1 MGTLLLHRNS
11 PNVSRTLRVHRH
23 MNELMTRHLWL
34 LTIAPIGF
42 LAAVSASAQDAVPIL
57 ERAADRYASLSGFCA
72 DFEQR
77 IDVTLLQEVKESRGE
92 LCQMR
97 PDHFEMRFSDPE
109 GDRIVA
115 DGVDLWVY
123 FPSTDEGQVFRTPLA
138 GTESRFDLHREFLLD
153 PGMRY
158 LAASEG
164 RETIDGKETHVLL
177 LTPRV
182 RSPYVRV
189 RIWIGVD
196 DNLIR
201 RLEILEDSESIRT
214 LDLTN
219 MRIDPGVA
227 PDWFHFDP
235 PSDIQVITR

>member
-1 MGTLLLHRNS
+1 
-11 PNVSRTLRVHRH
+11 
-23 MNELMTRHLWL
+23 MNELVTRHLRL
-34 LTIAPIGF
+34 LPIAPIGF
-42 LAAVSASAQDAVPIL
+42 LWAVGASAQDATPIL

-77 IDVTLLQEVKESRGE
+77 IDVTLLREVKESRGE
-92 LCQMR
+92 LCQVR

-138 GTESRFDLHREFLLD
+138 DTDSRFDLHREFLLD
-153 PGMRY
+153 PGTRY
-158 LAASEG
+158 LAVSEG
-164 RETIDGKETHVLL
+164 SETIDGEQAHVLL

-182 RSPYVRV
+182 RSPYVRA
-189 RIWIGVD
+189 RIWIGAD
-196 DNLIR
+196 DSLIR

-214 LDLTN
+214 LNLTN
-219 MRIDPGVA
+219 TRIDPGVA
-227 PDWFHFDP
+227 PDWFRFDP